1 MREGKMICG
10 KFREDGFRE
19 ALTEAALTGAVD
31 TTLRGHLAECAGCRA
46 ELERLAALAG
56 AIDRGVAVMTSAE
69 PSPGFAAHVRARV
82 AEEPAPGFVWRRG
95 WVPATVAGVAVLALA
110 AWLLW
115 PVAQNPENS
124 GAPQTT
130 ERAPVAPVAP
140 APLQVPPSIEAPPS
154 PKLAEHAGGVEHAA
168 NKLGRASRATAAARS
183 ETPALPE
190 VLVSGDEWAQVVKL
204 YRLGQARP
212 AAAGALVARSF
223 TPPED
228 KVLPFGIEF
237 IQIKPLEATK
247 PGEREVNP
255 PAPDGVLRMNVDSKE
270 AAR

>member
-1 MREGKMICG
+1 MAPGIGGAEEGHCRRAHRG
-10 KFREDGFRE
+10 RHVQRGGVVRHERVAAPDEAGQLQEARLADDHQRRGRRE
-19 ALTEAALTGAVD
+19 AAQ
-31 TTLRGHLAECAGCRA
+31 
-46 ELERLAALAG
+46 RLAQRPLVRPAG
-56 AIDRGVAVMTSAE
+56 DNNADVA
-69 PSPGFAAHVRARV
+69 RRQRV
-82 AEEPAPGFVWRRG
+82 AQLRPPRQ
-95 WVPATVAGVAVLALA
+95 VPSL
-110 AWLLW
+110 
-115 PVAQNPENS
+115 
-124 GAPQTT
+124 GAPASAAA
-130 ERAPVAPVAP
+130 RM
-140 APLQVPPSIEAPPS
+140 
-154 PKLAEHAGGVEHAA
+154 HAHQ
-168 NKLGRASRATAAARS
+168 LGRASRATAAARS